1 MKKVFLLIVAAF
13 LINACYK
20 ESFVPI
26 EGDFTTSFVG
36 ADESIPVIIKINN
49 KITGAD
55 TYKWQFEG
63 GIPSE
68 SSQSNPGEITYNQPG
83 SYTILLITENQ
94 DGEKKEFSKT
104 IEVRDAINITF
115 TNQII
120 QSNNPPVEVQLTN
133 TTQGT
138 GLTYNWEFEG
148 GNPSSFTGKNPP
160 NIIFAQPGNHNI
172 NLVVSNGF
180 ETITKT
186 QTITV
191 APNLVSDFSWT
202 PNFEDEDY
210 QSPVK
215 INLVNQSISAN
226 SHSWTFQGGNP
237 TNSNVLNPQQVS
249 FTTGTHQITLTASN
263 DKTSQSITKTIT
275 VLPDTNLTILE
286 NVKFG
291 INASHNANIFG
302 SFYALKNKRIYTDN
316 QINNTASSQID
327 IVFQGLNSNFTFNK
341 FISPSQVSNFG
352 FQTLTNPQNTIFIN
366 SQNLCNCGL
375 NFTETDFDNMTND
388 TPLQGLIIS
397 ASVAGAQE
405 FGLTYPRIVLFKTQD
420 GRKGAI
426 KVRNMVQNGTSSY
439 LLCDIKVQKQ

>member
-1 MKKVFLLIVAAF
+1 MKKVFLLIATAF
-13 LINACYK
+13 FINACYE
-20 ESFVPI
+20 ESFVTI
-26 EGDFTTSFVG
+26 EGDFTTSFVA
-36 ADESIPVIIKINN
+36 ADESVPVIIKINN

-63 GIPSE
+63 GIPNQST
-68 SSQSNPGEITYNQPG
+68 QSNPGEITYNQPG
-83 SYTILLITENQ
+83 SYTILLTTENQ

-104 IEVRDAINITF
+104 IEVKDAINISF

-120 QSNNPPVEVQLTN
+120 QSNNPPVEVKLTN

-138 GLTYNWEFEG
+138 GLIYNWQFQG
-148 GNPSSFTGKNPP
+148 GNPAAFVGKNPP
-160 NIIFAQPGNHNI
+160 NVIFTQPGNHNI
-172 NLVVSNGF
+172 NLIVSNGF
-180 ETITKT
+180 ETVSKT

-191 APNLVSDFSWT
+191 APNLVSDFSWI

-215 INLVNQSISAN
+215 INLVNQSVSAN
-226 SHSWTFQGGNP
+226 TYTWSFQGGNP
-237 TNSNVLNPQQVS
+237 STSTSENPQQIN

-263 DKTSQSITKTIT
+263 DKTSQSVSKTIT
-275 VLPDTNLTILE
+275 VFPDTNLTVIE

-291 INASHNANIFG
+291 INASHNANLIG
-302 SFYALKNKRIYTDN
+302 SFYAIKNKRIYTDN
-316 QINNTASSQID
+316 QINNTVSGQID
-327 IVFQGLNSNFTFNK
+327 IAFQGLNSNFTFNK
-341 FISPSQVSNFG
+341 FISPLQVSNFG
-352 FQTLTNPQNTIFIN
+352 FQALANAQNTIFIN

-388 TPLQGLIIS
+388 NPLQSLTIS
-397 ASVAGAQE
+397 ASVSGAQE

-426 KVRNMVQNGTSSY
+426 KVKNMVQNGTSSY
-439 LLCDIKVQKQ
+439 ILCDIKVQKQ